1 MKRALGK
8 KYLNTG
14 FVVGLLILVSVNVV
28 IYLNI
33 SFHFEDEKVI
43 TKSLR
48 IIQASEELY
57 SNIIEAETNRRGY
70 LITSN
75 DEFLKSYYPSMNS
88 IDSSFTILNSLLTS
102 ASEKRNIDSLQM
114 LIFNRKD
121 LLEESLELQE
131 RRSRDIKSQ
140 IEFTEKGKE
149 TIDRIKVYIRK
160 IQQEE
165 TGILNN
171 RLLEASKSSA
181 YTLTSLVAGNIIAFS
196 LMIIAIVLLNR
207 SVNKRLETERVLEES
222 RNWLATTLESIGDA
236 VIVTSKIGEVLFM
249 NRVAERL
256 TGWKSADSSGLL
268 IDHVFRVYNEDTGQK
283 IADPLHRILQTGE
296 IPKPEL
302 HTILYT
308 KEGGKIPI
316 DESAAPIVNEKGEI
330 IGVVLVFRNISDRRM
345 AEKELLGSKRFI
357 QRIADSTPSILY
369 IYDLTGP
376 RITYTNY
383 KIESIL
389 GYSPAHVMD
398 KGRNF
403 FEDYIHPGDLQKL
416 RKTYQRYADAKDE
429 EILNSEYRIRNSSGQ
444 WRWFR
449 SHDVIFARDDKN
461 RVTEVLGSAFDIT
474 DRKLLEEELKK
485 YSGHLEEL
493 VDMRTTELQRTNLKL
508 KSEINERARAE
519 RSIIDAEEKF
529 RSLVE
534 NALIGIY
541 ILQDGQYRYVNP
553 RYEEIF
559 GYERGEM
566 SNIDIWSVVSPE
578 DLVMVRENI
587 RKRIDNEVASIQY
600 TYKAIRKDGGLINVE
615 VCGSKM
621 MYDGKV
627 AIIGTLQDITERLKA
642 EEELRKSRQKLLIHV
657 ERTPLAVI
665 EWDLNFCVR
674 EWNASAQRIFGYS
687 RQEILGKSA
696 NTLVPETLH
705 DEVAKLWMDLK
716 NKTGGERSS
725 NENVTKDGRKILCE
739 WYNTPL
745 IDESGRVIGVASLV
759 EDITERVKA
768 ERELS
773 DQKEFLRAVI
783 DTDPNF
789 VFAKDWDGR
798 FTLVN
803 KAVAENYN
811 TTKENLIGKT
821 DADFNP
827 NITEIEHFLFDDR
840 EVISTGKT
848 KFIPEEMVTN
858 SVTGE
863 TRWYQTIKVP
873 LKSITGDFQVL
884 GVAADITARKLA
896 EEITKKSLQ
905 EKELLLKEIHH
916 RVKNNLQI
924 IVSLLKLQSR
934 FVYDKRDLDIFNK
947 SRSRVETM
955 SLIHEKLYKS
965 KDISQI
971 DIGNYLKDLVSHL
984 LKAYSVNTGEVE
996 FTITAENILLTIDT
1010 SIPCGLI
1017 VNELINNILKHAFP
1031 YGHKGKISVDVKKC
1045 REKIHL
1051 TVSDNGVGIPI
1062 GSEPEKSD
1070 SLGMQLIETLVKQL
1084 EGTVTVDNTNGTA
1097 FNIEFEEIRYKE
1109 RI

>member
-1 MKRALGK
+1 MKRTLGK

-14 FVVGLLILVSVNVV
+14 FVIGLLILILVNVL

-43 TKSLR
+43 NKSLR

-102 ASEKRNIDSLQM
+102 YSEKRNIDSLQM

-131 RRSRDIKSQ
+131 KRSRDMKSQ

-149 TIDRIKVYIRK
+149 TLDRIKELIRK

-207 SVNKRLETERVLEES
+207 NVNRRLETERVLEES

-236 VIVTSKIGEVLFM
+236 VIVTSKIGEILFM
-249 NRVAERL
+249 NRVAEKL

-268 IDHVFRVYNEDTGQK
+268 LDHIFRIYNEDTGEK
-283 IADPLHRILQTGE
+283 IADPVQKVLQAGE
-296 IPKPEL
+296 IAKTES
-302 HTILYT
+302 HTVLFT

-316 DESAAPIVNEKGEI
+316 DESAAPIINEKGEI
-330 IGVVLVFRNISDRRM
+330 IGVVLVFRNISDRRL
-345 AEKELLGSKRFI
+345 AEKELLNSKKFI
-357 QRIADSTPSILY
+357 QRIADSTPSIIY

-376 RITYTNY
+376 KITYTNY

-389 GYSPAHVMD
+389 GYSPDDVMK
-398 KGRNF
+398 KGQKF
-403 FEDYIHPGDLQKL
+403 FEDYIHPDDL
-416 RKTYQRYADAKDE
+416 RKLMSTYQRYSGAKDE
-429 EILNSEYRIRNSSGQ
+429 EILNSEYRIRNSAGQ

-449 SHDVIFARDDKN
+449 SHDVVFARDEKN
-461 RVTEVLGSAFDIT
+461 RVTEILGSAFDIT

-541 ILQDGQYRYVNP
+541 ILQDGQFRYVNP

-559 GYERGEM
+559 GYEKGEM
-566 SNIDIWSVVSPE
+566 SNVDIWSVVEAS
-578 DLVMVRENI
+578 DLPKVKDNI

-600 TYKAIRKDGGLINVE
+600 TYKAIRKDGVMINVE
-615 VCGSKM
+615 VRGSKM
-621 MYDGKV
+621 IYDGKV
-627 AIIGTLQDITERLKA
+627 AIIGTLQDITERLRA
-642 EEELRKSRQKLLIHV
+642 EEELRRSRQKLLIHV

-687 RQEILGKSA
+687 REEIIGRSA
-696 NTLVPETLH
+696 TEIVPESSH
-705 DEVAKLWMDLK
+705 EEVAKLWMELK
-716 NKTGGERSS
+716 NKSGGERST
-725 NENVTKDGRKILCE
+725 NWNVTKDGRTILCE

-745 IDESGRVIGVASLV
+745 IDETGSVIGVASLV

-768 ERELS
+768 EKELS
-773 DQKEFLRAVI
+773 NQKEFLRAVI

-803 KAVAENYN
+803 KAVADNYG
-811 TTKENLIGKT
+811 TTKENLIGRT
-821 DADFNP
+821 DADFNS
-827 NITEIEHFLFDDR
+827 NALEVEHFLNDDR
-840 EVISTGKT
+840 EVITTGKV
-848 KFIPEEMVTN
+848 KFIPEEKVTN
-858 SVTGE
+858 SHTGE

-873 LKSITGDFQVL
+873 LLSVEGDYQVL

-965 KDISQI
+965 SDISQI
-971 DIGNYLKDLVSHL
+971 DIGNYLRDLVSHL
-984 LKAYSVNTGEVE
+984 LKAYNVNTSEIE
-996 FTITAENILLTIDT
+996 FSITSENILLTIDT

-1031 YGHKGKISVDVKKC
+1031 PGHKGRISVDVKKQG
-1045 REKIHL
+1045 EKIHL
-1051 TVSDNGVGIPI
+1051 TVSDNGIGIPADY
-1062 GSEPEKSD
+1062 EPDNSD

-1084 EGTVTVDNTNGTA
+1084 EGTVKVDNTNGTA
-1097 FNIEFEEIRYKE
+1097 FKIEFEEIRYKE

>member
-1 MKRALGK
+1 MKRTLGK

-14 FVVGLLILVSVNVV
+14 FVIGLLILILVNVL

-43 TKSLR
+43 NKSLR

-102 ASEKRNIDSLQM
+102 YSEKRNIDSLQM

-131 RRSRDIKSQ
+131 KRSRDMKSQ

-149 TIDRIKVYIRK
+149 TLDRIKELIRK

-207 SVNKRLETERVLEES
+207 NVNRRLETERVLEES

-236 VIVTSKIGEVLFM
+236 VIVTSKIGEILFM
-249 NRVAERL
+249 NRVAEKL

-268 IDHVFRVYNEDTGQK
+268 LDHIFRIYNEDTGEK
-283 IADPLHRILQTGE
+283 IADPVQKVLQAGE
-296 IPKPEL
+296 IAKTES
-302 HTILYT
+302 HTVLFT

-316 DESAAPIVNEKGEI
+316 DESAAPIINEKGEI
-330 IGVVLVFRNISDRRM
+330 IGVVLVFRNISDRRL
-345 AEKELLGSKRFI
+345 AEKELLNSKKFI
-357 QRIADSTPSILY
+357 QRIADSTPSIIY

-376 RITYTNY
+376 KITYTNY

-389 GYSPAHVMD
+389 GYSPDDVMK
-398 KGRNF
+398 KGQKF
-403 FEDYIHPGDLQKL
+403 FEDYIHPDDL
-416 RKTYQRYADAKDE
+416 RKLMSTYQRYSGAKDE
-429 EILNSEYRIRNSSGQ
+429 EILNSEYRIRNSAGQ

-449 SHDVIFARDDKN
+449 SHDVVFARDDKN
-461 RVTEVLGSAFDIT
+461 RVTEILGSAFDIT

-541 ILQDGQYRYVNP
+541 ILQDGQFRYVNP

-559 GYERGEM
+559 GYEKGEM
-566 SNIDIWSVVSPE
+566 SNVDIWSVVEAS
-578 DLVMVRENI
+578 DLPKVKDNI

-600 TYKAIRKDGGLINVE
+600 TYKAIRKDGVMINVE
-615 VCGSKM
+615 VRGSKM
-621 MYDGKV
+621 IYDGKV
-627 AIIGTLQDITERLKA
+627 AIIGTLQDITERLRA
-642 EEELRKSRQKLLIHV
+642 EEELRRSRQKLLIHV

-687 RQEILGKSA
+687 REEIIGRSA
-696 NTLVPETLH
+696 TEIVPESSH
-705 DEVAKLWMDLK
+705 EEVAKLWMELK
-716 NKTGGERSS
+716 NKSGGERST
-725 NENVTKDGRKILCE
+725 NWNVTKDGRTILCE

-745 IDESGRVIGVASLV
+745 IDETGSVIGVASLV

-768 ERELS
+768 EKELS
-773 DQKEFLRAVI
+773 NQKEFLRAVI

-803 KAVAENYN
+803 KAVADNYG
-811 TTKENLIGKT
+811 TTKENLIGRT
-821 DADFNP
+821 DADFNS
-827 NITEIEHFLFDDR
+827 NALEVEHFLNDDR
-840 EVISTGKT
+840 EVITTGKV
-848 KFIPEEMVTN
+848 KFIPEEKVTN
-858 SVTGE
+858 SHTGE

-873 LKSITGDFQVL
+873 LLSVEGDYQVL

-965 KDISQI
+965 SDISQI
-971 DIGNYLKDLVSHL
+971 DIGNYLRDLVSHL
-984 LKAYSVNTGEVE
+984 LKAYNVNTSEIE
-996 FTITAENILLTIDT
+996 FSITSENILLTIDT

-1031 YGHKGKISVDVKKC
+1031 PGHKGRISVDVKKHG
-1045 REKIHL
+1045 EKIHL
-1051 TVSDNGVGIPI
+1051 TVSDNGIGIPADY
-1062 GSEPEKSD
+1062 EPDNSD

-1084 EGTVTVDNTNGTA
+1084 EGTVEVDNTNGTA
-1097 FNIEFEEIRYKE
+1097 FKIEFEEIRYKE

>member
-1 MKRALGK
+1 MNHTQGK
-8 KYLNTG
+8 KYLNYG
-14 FVVGLLILVSVNVV
+14 FVIGLLILVSVNVL

-33 SFHFEDEKVI
+33 SFHFEDERVI
-43 TKSLR
+43 TKSFT
-48 IIQASEELY
+48 IIKESEELY

-75 DEFLKSYYPSMNS
+75 DEFLKSYYTAMNS
-88 IDSSFTILNSLLTS
+88 VDSSFTILNSILTS
-102 ASEKRNIDSLQM
+102 PNRKSNVDSLQV
-114 LIFNRKD
+114 LIFNRRD

-131 RRSRDIKSQ
+131 KRSRDMKSQ
-140 IEFTEKGKE
+140 IEMTQKGKH
-149 TIDRIKVYIRK
+149 TLDRIKEAIIR
-160 IQQEE
+160 IQSEE
-165 TGILNN
+165 TAILNN
-171 RLLEASKSSA
+171 RLLEAKKSA
-181 YTLTSLVAGNIIAFS
+181 DYTISSLVIGNVMAFA

-207 SVNKRLETERVLEES
+207 SINKRRETEQVLEES
-222 RNWLATTLESIGDA
+222 RNWLATTLKSIGDA
-236 VIVTSKIGEVLFM
+236 VIVTSKIGEILFM
-249 NRVAERL
+249 NRAAEKL
-256 TGWKSADSSGLL
+256 TGWKSNDATGLL
-268 IDHVFRVYNEDTGQK
+268 LDHIFRIFNEDTGEK
-283 IADPLHRILQTGE
+283 ISDPVLKVLNDGE
-296 IPKPEL
+296 ISKLDE

-308 KEGGKIPI
+308 KDGSKIPI
-316 DESAAPIVNEKGEI
+316 DDSAAPIVNEKGEI
-330 IGVVLVFRNISDRRM
+330 IGVVLVFRNISDRRL
-345 AEKELLGSKRFI
+345 AEKELLNSKKFI

-376 RITYTNY
+376 KITYTNY
-383 KIESIL
+383 KIENIL
-389 GYSPAHVMD
+389 GYTPDEVIKQGQS
-398 KGRNF
+398 F
-403 FEDYIHPGDLQKL
+403 FENYIHPEDLQKL
-416 RKTYQRYADAKDE
+416 MSTYQKYSGAKDE
-429 EILNSEYRIRNSSGQ
+429 EILNSEYRIRNSAGE

-449 SHDVIFARDDKN
+449 SHDVVFARDEKN
-461 RVTEVLGSAFDIT
+461 RVAEILGSAFDIT
-474 DRKLLEEELKK
+474 ERKLLEEELKK

-493 VDMRTTELQRTNLKL
+493 VDKRTTELQRTNLKL

-519 RSIIDAEEKF
+519 RNIIDAEEKF

-541 ILQDGQYRYVNP
+541 ILQDVQYRYVNP

-559 GYERGEM
+559 GYKKGEM
-566 SNIDIWSVVSPE
+566 YKTDIWGVVHPE
-578 DLVMVRENI
+578 DLYMVRENI

-600 TYKAIRKDGGLINVE
+600 TYRAVRKDGEIIYVE
-615 VCGSKM
+615 VRGSKM
-621 MYDGKV
+621 IYDGKV

-665 EWDLNFCVR
+665 EWDLNFCVS
-674 EWNASAQRIFGYS
+674 EWNASARRIFGYS
-687 RQEILGKSA
+687 REEILGKNA
-696 NTLVPETLH
+696 NTLVPENLH
-705 DEVAKLWMDLK
+705 DRIAKLWMELK

-725 NENVTKDGRKILCE
+725 NENITKDGRKILCE

-768 ERELS
+768 ERELN

-789 VFAKDWDGR
+789 VFAKDWNGR

-821 DADFNP
+821 DADFNL
-827 NITEIEHFLFDDR
+827 NTEETEHFLEDDR
-840 EVISTGKT
+840 EVISSGKT

-858 SVTGE
+858 PATGVTK
-863 TRWYQTIKVP
+863 WYQTIKVP
-873 LKSITGDFQVL
+873 LKSVTGDYQVL

-896 EEITKKSLQ
+896 EEITKKSLK

-934 FVYDKRDLDIFNK
+934 FVYDERDLDIFNK

-984 LKAYSVNTGEVE
+984 LKAYNVNNEID
-996 FTITAENILLTIDT
+996 FTITSENILLTIDT

-1031 YGHKGKISVDVKKC
+1031 HGHKGIISVDIKKC
-1045 REKIHL
+1045 GEKVVL
-1051 TVSDNGVGIPI
+1051 TVSDNGVGM
-1062 GSEPEKSD
+1062 PENFSQDNSD

-1084 EGTVTVDNTNGTA
+1084 EGTVNVDKTNGTA
-1097 FNIEFEEIRYKE
+1097 FKIEFEEIRYKE

>member
-1 MKRALGK
+1 MKRTLGK
-8 KYLNTG
+8 KYLNIG
-14 FVVGLLILVSVNVV
+14 FVIGLLILVSVNVV

-88 IDSSFTILNSLLTS
+88 IDSSFTILNNLLTS
-102 ASEKRNIDSLQM
+102 PSEKRNIDSLQM

-121 LLEESLELQE
+121 LLQESLELQE
-131 RRSRDIKSQ
+131 KRSRDMKSQ
-140 IEFTEKGKE
+140 IELTERGKQ
-149 TIDRIKVYIRK
+149 TLDKIKVLIRK

-171 RLLEASKSSA
+171 RLFEANKSSS
-181 YTLTSLVAGNIIAFS
+181 YTLTNLVIGNIIAFA

-207 SVNKRLETERVLEES
+207 SINRRRETEQKLEDN

-236 VIVTSKIGEVLFM
+236 VIVTSKIGEILFM
-249 NRVAERL
+249 NRVAEKL
-256 TGWKSADSSGLL
+256 TGWKSADATGLL
-268 IDHVFRVYNEDTGQK
+268 LDHIFRVYNEDTGVK
-283 IADPLHRILQTGE
+283 IDDPVAKVLREGE
-296 IPKPEL
+296 IFKLNE

-308 KEGGKIPI
+308 KDGSSIPI
-316 DESAAPIVNEKGEI
+316 DDSAAPIINEKGEI
-330 IGVVLVFRNISDRRM
+330 IGVVLVFRNISDRRL
-345 AEKELLGSKRFI
+345 AEKELLSSKKFI

-376 RITYTNY
+376 KITYTNY
-383 KIESIL
+383 KIETLL
-389 GYSPAHVMD
+389 GYSPAEVM
-398 KGRNF
+398 KQGQKF
-403 FEDYIHPGDLQKL
+403 FDNYIHPDDLQKL
-416 RKTYQRYADAKDE
+416 KNTYQKYSGAKDE
-429 EILNSEYRIRNSSGQ
+429 EIINSEYRIRNSSGQ

-449 SHDVIFARDDKN
+449 SHDVVFARDEKN
-461 RVTEVLGSAFDIT
+461 RVTEILGSAFDIT
-474 DRKLLEEELKK
+474 ERKLLEEELKK

-508 KSEINERARAE
+508 KGEINERARAE
-519 RSIIDAEEKF
+519 RNIIDAEEKF

-541 ILQDGQYRYVNP
+541 ILQDGQFAYVNP

-559 GYERGEM
+559 GYDKGEM
-566 SNIDIWSVVSPE
+566 SQVDIWNVVYGDDIKKVE
-578 DLVMVRENI
+578 ENI

-600 TYKAIRKDGGLINVE
+600 TYRAVRKDGRVIDVE
-615 VCGSKM
+615 VRGSKM
-621 MYDGKV
+621 IYNGKV

-642 EEELRKSRQKLLIHV
+642 EVELRSSRQKLLIHV

-665 EWDLNFCVR
+665 EWNLNFCVS

-687 RQEILGKSA
+687 REEIIDKSA
-696 NTLVPETLH
+696 NVLVPESSH
-705 DEVAKLWMDLK
+705 DDVAKLWMELK
-716 NKTGGERSS
+716 NKSGGERST
-725 NENVTKDGRKILCE
+725 NENITKDGRKILCE

-768 ERELS
+768 EKELNN
-773 DQKEFLRAVI
+773 QKEFLRAVI

-803 KAVAENYN
+803 KAVAANYN
-811 TTKENLIGKT
+811 TSKEGLIGKT
-821 DADFNP
+821 DSDFNASA
-827 NITEIEHFLFDDR
+827 EEVEHFLRDDR

-848 KFIPEEMVTN
+848 KFVPEEMVTN
-858 SVTGE
+858 TVTGE

-873 LKSITGDFQVL
+873 LKAVDGSYQVL

-896 EEITKKSLQ
+896 EEITKKSLK

-934 FVYDKRDLDIFNK
+934 FVYDERDLDIFNK

-965 KDISQI
+965 TDISQI
-971 DIGNYLKDLVSHL
+971 DIGNYLRDLVSHL
-984 LKAYSVNTGEVE
+984 LKAYNVNTNEVE
-996 FTITAENILLTIDT
+996 FSITSENILLTIDT

-1031 YGHKGKISVDVKKC
+1031 QGHKGKISIDIKKC
-1045 REKIHL
+1045 GEKILL
-1051 TVSDNGVGIPI
+1051 TVSDNGVGIPENF
-1062 GSEPEKSD
+1062 EPDNSD

-1084 EGTVTVDNTNGTA
+1084 EGTVTMDNTNGTA
-1097 FNIEFEEIRYKE
+1097 FKIEFEEIRYKE